1 MYTAIGHY
9 CLHIHLQYRKVKR
22 SLENNH
28 HLVQAFQTRGPRM
41 HYFFLFI
48 LYESVTDLLHYRM
61 WSGSE
66 SKFLIKNVF
75 LGEAEILKS
84 FVILG

>member
-1 MYTAIGHY
+1 
-9 CLHIHLQYRKVKR
+9 
-22 SLENNH
+22 LENNH
-28 HLVQAFQTRGPRM
+28 HLVQVFKTRDPHM

-66 SKFLIKNVF
+66 SKSLIKNTF
-75 LGEAEILKS
+75 LGEAEVSKS